1 MKVFITKYALT
12 LGIQERDVEETSHGM
27 VKDSDTF
34 MPQYFYDEGKGWHR
48 TRESAIKRAYE
59 MRDSRI
65 KALEKQ
71 IQKLTNLTFK

>member
-12 LGIQERDVEETSHGM
+12 TGIHERDVEEMGHGV
-27 VKDSDTF
+27 VKDKDTF
-34 MPQYFYDEGKGWHR
+34 MSQYFYVEGKGWHR
-48 TRESAIKRAYE
+48 TMESALKEANR

-71 IQKLTNLTFK
+71 IFKLKQLTFK